1 VQHPQLLLKRHR
13 CAVDIQQFAKTGA
26 IQELLSP
33 LLWNDLV
40 TIVDDG
46 RNSAPAYRELA
57 QVTAALRAKY
67 PLGYGVLIIIPR
79 KARPPSDEARR
90 AINTALAAAT
100 GGLKR
105 LCWLVE
111 GKGFQAAMAR
121 AVLTGLRILPRTP
134 FDTAVKSE
142 LDEALEWLLTGLR
155 DATANVEPEIAAA
168 RAYLCN
174 QRLEY

>member
-1 VQHPQLLLKRHR
+1 V
-13 CAVDIQQFAKTGA
+13 
-26 IQELLSP
+26 LSP
-33 LLWNDLV
+33 LLWHDLV

-46 RNSAPAYRELA
+46 RNSAPAYRELE
-57 QVTAALRAKY
+57 QVSAALRRNY
-67 PLGYGVLIIIPR
+67 PHGYGVLIIIPR

-90 AINTALAAAT
+90 AINSALAAASD
-100 GGLKR
+100 GLKR

-121 AVLTGLRILPRTP
+121 AVLTGLRIFPRTS

-142 LDEALEWLLTGLR
+142 LDEALEWLLGGLR
-155 DATANVEPEIAAA
+155 DASVNLQPEIAAA
-168 RAYLCN
+168 RDYLCN